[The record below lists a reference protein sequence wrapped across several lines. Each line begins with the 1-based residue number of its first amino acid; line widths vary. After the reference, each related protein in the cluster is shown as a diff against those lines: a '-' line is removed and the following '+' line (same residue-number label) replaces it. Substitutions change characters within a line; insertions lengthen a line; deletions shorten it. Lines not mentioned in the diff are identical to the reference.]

1 VGPQP
6 LAEILSYLVIPSLSA
21 GAFYRADSA
30 YHGRFGSQVM
40 DRRITLID
48 DPSATRGAIRR
59 RITCEGLPALSSA
72 LIRDGK
78 LTALLSNFYDSHRL
92 ANDEAVAAKL
102 GESAPPRPNF
112 SASNGYRIGEGGA
125 RRFDSAPHTNA
136 TNVMMKTSG
145 GLPDAKLLATVRN
158 GIYIGRVWYT
168 YPINGQR
175 AGDFTCT
182 VSGDSYLI
190 EKGRLTTPITPNSLR
205 LNAHLDEVFRSATAI
220 GTHLQPA
227 FVWGQPEAFYL
238 PALAVDQLSLTSVTE
253 APGSR

>member
-1 VGPQP
+1 
-6 LAEILSYLVIPSLSA
+6 VIPSLSA

-48 DPSATRGAIRR
+48 DPLATRGAIHRR
-59 RITCEGLPALSSA
+59 VTCEGFPASRTV
-72 LIRDGK
+72 LIREGK
-78 LTALLSNFYDSHRL
+78 LTGLLSNFYDSHRL

-102 GESAPPRPNF
+102 GKSAPSRPHF
-112 SASNGYRIGEGGA
+112 AASSGYRIGEQGG
-125 RRFDSAPHTNA
+125 RRFDSAPHSSA
-136 TNVMMKTSG
+136 SNVIMQTSG
-145 GLPDAKLLATVRN
+145 GLADAKLLSGVRK

-205 LNAHLDEVFRSATAI
+205 INAHINDVFHAASAV
-220 GTHLQPA
+220 GTRPQPA

-238 PALAVDQLSLTSVTE
+238 PALAVDQLPLSSITDT
-253 APGSR
+253 PGSG